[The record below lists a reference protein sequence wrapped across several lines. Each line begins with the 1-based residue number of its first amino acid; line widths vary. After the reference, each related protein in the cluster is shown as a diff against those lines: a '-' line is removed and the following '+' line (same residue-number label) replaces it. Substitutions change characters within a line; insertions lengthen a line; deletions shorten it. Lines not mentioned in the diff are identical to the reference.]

1 MPIFVFKSF
10 CEAEGCW
17 HSDVHTYFILPSK
30 TQSNWIFFVQFNT
43 SSEMHLKPPIKVSR
57 GSHAAAVAPAL
68 EGKVFI
74 SLSQNGMA
82 HWDCWINVLRRCWI
96 QLEFALHL
104 QCGCL
109 KIPGG
114 GPKKPWHGLLR
125 RGITRLLC
133 NRSRGFYKHTTYP
146 SFYLQWHAVYAW
158 RQRLCLH
165 SHFYLPQHGL
175 FFFSVVLD
183 LKIRNQVPTT
193 HKLMNV
199 TLN

>member
-1 MPIFVFKSF
+1 MLQADIWERYHLCVGNWLVNKLKGRVRVADTVMIYNSILNFESYL
-10 CEAEGCW
+10 
-17 HSDVHTYFILPSK
+17 VHNIKRSSLTCFILPSK

-82 HWDCWINVLRRCWI
+82 HWYCWINVLRRCWI

-109 KIPGG
+109 KIPEG
-114 GPKKPWHGLLR
+114 GPKNPDMA
-125 RGITRLLC
+125 
-133 NRSRGFYKHTTYP
+133 F
-146 SFYLQWHAVYAW
+146 
-158 RQRLCLH
+158 
-165 SHFYLPQHGL
+165 
-175 FFFSVVLD
+175 
-183 LKIRNQVPTT
+183 
-193 HKLMNV
+193 
-199 TLN
+199 